1 MKRVMKERMRRP
13 RIRDPRSIWD
23 ILAVLGAYFLVEYL
37 VLQITGDLII
47 RQELVVVGVIV
58 ALWVLWAALHILKK
72 HTEVRR

>member
-1 MKRVMKERMRRP
+1 MRRP

-23 ILAVLGAYFLVEYL
+23 ILAVVFAYFLLEYF

-47 RQELVVVGVIV
+47 RQELVVIGVIV
-58 ALWVLWAALHILKK
+58 TLWVLWAALHILKK